1 MSKEFFPEFI
11 RNLPETDIP
20 IKGIHGWLVQNKQ
33 ILVSILENDEAVE
46 VGEHS
51 HGDQFGIVLCGKLD
65 ITIGGKLHHFTKG
78 DSYFIPAGVKHSAKL
93 SADHRALDF
102 FADIDRYKPKGK

>member
-1 MSKEFFPEFI
+1 MIKEFFPELI

-20 IKGIHGWLVQNKQ
+20 IKGIHGWLIQNEQ
-33 ILVSILENDEAVE
+33 ILVSILECEEPVV

-51 HGDQFGIVLCGKLD
+51 HGDQFGIVLCGTLD
-65 ITIGGKLHHFTKG
+65 IMIGGKPHHFVKG
-78 DSYFIPAGVKHSAKL
+78 DNYFIPAGVKHSARL

-102 FADIDRYKPKGK
+102 FADTERYKPKV